1 MHFALWKR
9 AQPRTRPFALWKRP
23 HKRHLWEAA
32 CAAPLC
38 LAPPLARAGAWPGGC
53 GAARSTHAAAAM
65 RSEGLRQRR
74 RGDGG
79 DDGDDNGK
87 RKAPRITLESF
98 DLYTKV
104 KDEEQVVQTTSGA
117 TGEEGGGGE
126 SGARHSG
133 GAARVQLADAREAPA
148 RAHRAA
154 VRGVSAGA
162 DARIRTWHRSP
173 PPPTRHA
180 PAPTAFAVTLLSI
193 IICFV
198 LIASEVYR
206 FVVPKQKEHMVVD
219 PVIEGERRPPAAPAG
234 SVPRGSATRP
244 QHNPSSRGMAG
255 ARVGCR
261 CERGH
266 GGGGWAPRR
275 PPWLWPRHSRPWL
288 AAPLPSVAGC
298 ARLPLCRHLSS
309 HHLSCFAHLK
319 PSSSLPPPPPP
330 PPPPSPPPAA
340 GRLRINFDV
349 TFPSLQCSEAN
360 LDAMDVAG
368 EQQNGIDH
376 DMTKTRCVARGAA
389 VGPS

>member
-1 MHFALWKR
+1 
-9 AQPRTRPFALWKRP
+9 
-23 HKRHLWEAA
+23 
-32 CAAPLC
+32 
-38 LAPPLARAGAWPGGC
+38 
-53 GAARSTHAAAAM
+53 M
-65 RSEGLRQRR
+65 RSDGGGLRQRR

-275 PPWLWPRHSRPWL
+275 PPWL
-288 AAPLPSVAGC
+288 AAPKPPVAGR
-298 ARLPLCRHLSS
+298 AIALRGWLRSS
-309 HHLSCFAHLK
+309 SVV
-319 PSSSLPPPPPP
+319 PSSFV
-330 PPPPSPPPAA
+330 PSSILFRTLETQLIAAPPPAA
-340 GRLRINFDV
+340 
-349 TFPSLQCSEAN
+349 A
-360 LDAMDVAG
+360 A
-368 EQQNGIDH
+368 
-376 DMTKTRCVARGAA
+376 AA
-389 VGPS
+389 VATPCCRPPAHQL